1 MSDATTHT
9 ITVGD
14 RGRFVLPSDVR
25 DRHGWHTGT
34 ELVAVD
40 TDTGLLVL
48 SVDEALLWLRRR
60 TVGRDL
66 VQELLDERHAEV
78 QQDSA

>member
-9 ITVGD
+9 VTVGD
-14 RGRFVLPSDVR
+14 RGRFALPADVR

-34 ELVAVD
+34 ELVAID
-40 TDTGLLVL
+40 TDTGLLVM

-60 TVGRDL
+60 TAGRDL
-66 VQELLDERHAEV
+66 VEELLDDR
-78 QQDSA
+78 